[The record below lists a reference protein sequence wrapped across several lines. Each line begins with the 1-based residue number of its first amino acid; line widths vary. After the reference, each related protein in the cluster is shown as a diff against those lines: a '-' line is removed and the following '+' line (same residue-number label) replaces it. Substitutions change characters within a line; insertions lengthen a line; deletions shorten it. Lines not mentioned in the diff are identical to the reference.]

1 MAKKK
6 KGWTFVKSITLLVAG
21 LFLFLAIHAQM
32 QDDPASAMGLLVV
45 SGVFFALFG
54 LTNVDSFF

>member
-6 KGWTFVKSITLLVAG
+6 KGWTFVKSITLLIAG

-32 QDDPASAMGLLVV
+32 QDSPKTAEGFFILSCL
-45 SGVFFALFG
+45 FFALFG
-54 LTNVDSFF
+54 LTNVESFF